1 MGFTQGLSGL
11 NTSSRALDVI
21 SNNIANTST
30 VGFKSSHAIFADVYA
45 GAMTGVNSSLQVG
58 YGSKITAVYQ
68 SFIDGMP
75 TTTNNP
81 LDMAII
87 GNGFYVI
94 QRFDGSTAYTRNG
107 QFDINKEGFLV
118 TPTGEKVLGIRAD
131 DNGKIPPSGGVAE
144 PLFVPKGDIPPKAT
158 TSVDIRSGNLN
169 ADDNPASASVS
180 PSMGSNF
187 SIYTTASNVNNNWN
201 AELTY
206 DAVTMTFS
214 APAGYILNPPTF
226 DPALNSG
233 DTYILTSPTG
243 DTVEFTISSTGPLS
257 TGSRLAVTA
266 TAFSPF
272 EMGSYNFMHTI
283 PVYDSLGGQHSMA
296 FYFRK
301 TGSGDWEVNLML
313 DNNINTLDGPYE
325 LTFNNMG
332 ELVSIAP
339 PPPPPASSRLIVY
352 DVPNLPN
359 AAGLNIEIDLAN
371 LHQYG
376 SKSSVTDHWQN
387 GYTTG
392 QIAGIVV
399 TQDGVIQGRYTNGQ
413 TKDLGQVVLATF
425 RSNQGLARVGDN
437 MWVESS
443 ESGPPIIGRPR
454 SGLNGLIS
462 GGQVEE
468 SNVDLTQELV
478 NMIIQQRNYQANAQT
493 IRTQDQIM
501 QTLVNL
507 R

>member
-30 VGFKSSHAIFADVYA
+30 VGFKASNTVFADVYA
-45 GAMTGVNSSLQVG
+45 GALTGVSSAIQIG
-58 YGSKITAVYQ
+58 YGSKITAVQQ

-87 GNGFYVI
+87 GNGFFVVE
-94 QRFDGSTAYTRNG
+94 RFDGTVAYTRNG
-107 QFDINKEGFLV
+107 QFDINKDGFLV
-118 TPTGEKVLGIRAD
+118 TPLGEKVMGVRAD
-131 DNGKIPPSGGVAE
+131 ENGVIPPSGGLPQ
-144 PLFVPKGDIPPKAT
+144 PLFVPQGDIEPKMT
-158 TSVDIRSGNLN
+158 TAVEIRSGNLN
-169 ADDNPASASVS
+169 ADD
-180 PSMGSNF
+180 
-187 SIYTTASNVNNNWN
+187 
-201 AELTY
+201 
-206 DAVTMTFS
+206 
-214 APAGYILNPPTF
+214 PPIVGIPF
-226 DPALNSG
+226 DPANL
-233 DTYILTSPTG
+233 D
-243 DTVEFTISSTGPLS
+243 
-257 TGSRLAVTA
+257 
-266 TAFSPF
+266 
-272 EMGSYNFMHTI
+272 SYNFMHTI

-296 FYFRK
+296 VYFVK
-301 TGSGDWEVNLML
+301 TAAGEWEAYGML
-313 DNNINTLDGPYE
+313 DNIIDTLFPPGPPGPPLPAPPGIPLSFDEYGKPVTTPVQMPYTAVLTNSAATMNIN
-325 LTFNNMG
+325 
-332 ELVSIAP
+332 
-339 PPPPPASSRLIVY
+339 
-352 DVPNLPN
+352 
-359 AAGLNIEIDLAN
+359 IDLTN
-371 LHQYG
+371 LNQFG
-376 SKSSVTDHWQN
+376 SRFSITDHWQD

-399 TQDGVIQGRYTNGQ
+399 SQDGVIQGRYTNGQ
-413 TKDLGQVVLATF
+413 YKDLGQVVLATF

-437 MWVESS
+437 MWVESP

-454 SGLNGLIS
+454 SGLNGLVS

-493 IRTQDQIM
+493 IRTQDQIL

>member
-1 MGFTQGLSGL
+1 MAFAQGLSGL

-30 VGFKSSHAIFADVYA
+30 VGFKASNAVFADVYA
-45 GAMTGVNSSLQVG
+45 GALTGVSSAVQIG

-87 GNGFYVI
+87 GNGFYVV

-118 TPTGEKVLGIRAD
+118 TPLGEKVMGIRAD
-131 DNGKIPPSGGVAE
+131 DNGFIPPSGGLAE
-144 PLFVPKGDIPPKAT
+144 PLFIPQGDIDPKAT
-158 TSVDIRSGNLN
+158 SSVQIRSGNLN
-169 ADDNPASASVS
+169 ADETP
-180 PSMGSNF
+180 
-187 SIYTTASNVNNNWN
+187 
-201 AELTY
+201 
-206 DAVTMTFS
+206 VTVV
-214 APAGYILNPPTF
+214 PF
-226 DPALNSG
+226 DPNNLDSYSFMNS
-233 DTYILTSPTG
+233 
-243 DTVEFTISSTGPLS
+243 
-257 TGSRLAVTA
+257 
-266 TAFSPF
+266 
-272 EMGSYNFMHTI
+272 I
-283 PVYDSLGGQHSMA
+283 PAYDSLGGQHSMA
-296 FYFRK
+296 FYFVK
-301 TGSGDWEVNLML
+301 TSPGNWDVYSMV
-313 DNNINTLDGPYE
+313 DNDTTTLSAPQA
-325 LTFNNMG
+325 
-332 ELVSIAP
+332 LVFDEYGKLNPPIAP
-339 PPPPPASSRLIVY
+339 YPY
-352 DVPNLPN
+352 T
-359 AAGLNIEIDLAN
+359 AN
-371 LHQYG
+371 LTNSAAQLSILVDVSKLTQFG
-376 SKSSVTDHWQN
+376 SKSSVTDQWQD

-399 TQDGVIQGRYTNGQ
+399 SPDGVIQGRYTNGQ
-413 TKDLGQVVLATF
+413 YKDLGQVVLATF
-425 RSNQGLARVGDN
+425 RSNQGLTRVGDN
-437 MWVESS
+437 MWVESP
-443 ESGPPIIGRPR
+443 ESGPPIVGRPR
-454 SGLNGLIS
+454 SGLNGMVS

>member
-30 VGFKSSHAIFADVYA
+30 VGFKASNAVFADVYA
-45 GAMTGVNSSLQVG
+45 GALTGVSSAIQIG

-87 GNGFYVI
+87 GNGFFVVE
-94 QRFDGSTAYTRNG
+94 RFDGTIAYTRNG
-107 QFDINKEGFLV
+107 QFDINKDGFLV
-118 TPTGEKVLGIRAD
+118 TPLGEKVMGIRAD
-131 DNGKIPPSGGVAE
+131 ENGFIPPSGGISE
-144 PLFVPKGDIPPKAT
+144 PIFIPKGDIDPKAT
-158 TSVDIRSGNLN
+158 SSVEIRSGNLN
-169 ADDNPASASVS
+169 ADD
-180 PSMGSNF
+180 
-187 SIYTTASNVNNNWN
+187 
-201 AELTY
+201 
-206 DAVTMTFS
+206 
-214 APAGYILNPPTF
+214 PPITIVPF
-226 DPALNSG
+226 DPGNL
-233 DTYILTSPTG
+233 DT
-243 DTVEFTISSTGPLS
+243 
-257 TGSRLAVTA
+257 
-266 TAFSPF
+266 
-272 EMGSYNFMHTI
+272 YNFMTSI
-283 PVYDSLGGQHSMA
+283 PVFDSLGGQHSMA
-296 FYFRK
+296 LYFVK
-301 TGSGDWEVNLML
+301 TNPGEWDVYAML
-313 DNNINTLDGPYE
+313 DNEISTLSPAQP
-325 LTFNNMG
+325 
-332 ELVSIAP
+332 LVYDEYGKLDPPIAP
-339 PPPPPASSRLIVY
+339 YPYTA
-352 DVPNLPN
+352 NLTN
-359 AAGLNIEIDLAN
+359 SAAQLNITIDIDKLN
-371 LHQYG
+371 QFG
-376 SKSSVTDHWQN
+376 SKSSITDQWQD

-399 TQDGVIQGRYTNGQ
+399 SQDGVIQGRYTNGQ
-413 TKDLGQVVLATF
+413 YKDLGQVVLATF

-437 MWVESS
+437 MWSESP

-454 SGLNGLIS
+454 SGLNGLVS

-493 IRTQDQIM
+493 IRTQDQIL